1 VDSVINGQIHEVNM
15 SDEEI
20 LKIVNALADGV
31 DPITGE
37 EFPSEHICQQI
48 KVVRALNIV
57 RALIQHTFQKNS
69 DSIQPLSEDS
79 LVKEGVLVEELKR
92 WRLEKAKDLN
102 WSPDYV
108 MHNVVLFRIAT
119 TLPSNLNQ
127 LIQING
133 IGESKLERFGDEL
146 IEILRKHIENPIQD
160 EKKSKQIMTED
171 QDFDPHQRIENECLD
186 CGCEIQE
193 ARIEKHPD
201 VLRCVGC
208 QTLYEQ
214 NNPDS
219 VRRKMKVEEGLVGS
233 RDDHKSMR
241 GKVFGDIRRRK
252 YE

>member
-20 LKIVNALADGV
+20 LKIFNALADGV

-57 RALIQHTFQKNS
+57 RALIQHTFQKNT
-69 DSIQPLSEDS
+69 DSTPRISEES
-79 LVKEGVLVEELKR
+79 LIKEGVLVEALKR
-92 WRLEKAKDLN
+92 WRLEKAKELN
-102 WSPDYV
+102 WTPAYV

-119 TLPSNLNQ
+119 TQPSDLNQ
-127 LIQING
+127 LISISG

-146 IEILRKHIENPIQD
+146 IEILREHIENTNPD
-160 EKKSKQIMTED
+160 EKKSENIEVED
-171 QDFDPHQRIENECLD
+171 QDCDPHQRREDECLD

-193 ARIEKHPD
+193 ARMKNLPG
-201 VLRCVGC
+201 VLRCVSC
-208 QTLYEQ
+208 QQLYEQ
-214 NNPDS
+214 HNPDS
-219 VRRKMKVEEGLVGS
+219 VKRKMKVEEGLVGS

-252 YE
+252 H